1 MKTRISAVPQD
12 NVLIVNSGGYC
23 NVSLFKNVVEVESGE
38 NNEKQYEAELFRL
51 VLKRFLKSK
60 C

>member
-38 NNEKQYEAELFRL
+38 NNEKQYAGAADAPGFG
-51 VLKRFLKSK
+51 SST
-60 C
+60 